1 MIVLLLSLSQRG
13 QHLAVRREH
22 ISYQQRSRRIKTPS
36 SPNSASLHPS
46 PTTISPRDVDCSRV
60 GQWEAL
66 AAASCAHA
74 LVSVN
79 LNNCETRCDRPQR
92 RTFVANDATRCKVH
106 AVQCE
111 GSALLML
118 YP

>member
-1 MIVLLLSLSQRG
+1 LIVLLLSLSQRG

-60 GQWEAL
+60 GQWEA
-66 AAASCAHA
+66 
-74 LVSVN
+74 
-79 LNNCETRCDRPQR
+79 
-92 RTFVANDATRCKVH
+92 CKVH